1 MSAKAG
7 SFAATLLV
15 IAVAVCRAA
24 GGDPI
29 PGGSMGSMPSI
40 EGFAGQSMSPSPAV
54 TLATPSAATQ
64 YGGGGDR
71 TPSTTTD
78 GQYSGSGAS
87 TSYGAT
93 GAGYGATGTGQ
104 APVGTVPSFGLSQ
117 WITYA
122 RPDCCGPIGGNG
134 PICEELYIR
143 SGVSI
148 PAGDGI
154 LQKLLDTGWN
164 ISGGGR
170 SLFFNPACDAA
181 WTVDLGITSI
191 YNHSQNEPKV
201 TLITDFNNPGTPT
214 AQLVTMRNIQRTF
227 ANASLG
233 REWYLMGAANCCDGW
248 NWRAGFDVGG
258 RLGTA
263 KIEFEEPRHRTD
275 TIYGYFGSIH
285 TDLEKPCGCCTGMI
299 GFRAEWDE
307 TIMDFL
313 DPFNNSHVQDFNLL
327 VTFGVRF

>member
-7 SFAATLLV
+7 SLAATLLV
-15 IAVAVCRAA
+15 IVVAVCPAA
-24 GGDPI
+24 GADPTI
-29 PGGSMGSMPSI
+29 PSGPVGSAPI
-40 EGFAGQSMSPSPAV
+40 VEGFATGQSMSTSPAV
-54 TLATPSAATQ
+54 TLAAPSANAAQ
-64 YGGGGDR
+64 YGGGDR
-71 TPSTTTD
+71 APSTTTET
-78 GQYSGSGAS
+78 QYSGGGAS
-87 TSYGAT
+87 TSN
-93 GAGYGATGTGQ
+93 GATGTGP
-104 APVGTVPSFGLSQ
+104 ATAGTMPSFGLSQ
-117 WITYA
+117 WITYS

-148 PAGDGI
+148 PAGDGV
-154 LQKLLDTGWN
+154 LHKLLDTGWN

-191 YNHSQNEPKV
+191 YNHSQNQPKV

-214 AQLVTMRNIQRTF
+214 AQLVTMRDMQRTF

-248 NWRAGFDVGG
+248 TWRAGFDVGG

-263 KIEFEEPRHRTD
+263 KIDFAEPRHRTD

-285 TDLEKPCGCCTGMI
+285 TDLEKPCGCCTGLI